1 MAYANTIYPAKAAL
15 KAALEA
21 HTFPDTPPTITWGA
35 PTEKEDVTYDMIYLG
50 PVNDQP
56 AEDTFLVLGGV
67 RVDETYR
74 LTVMVDVYRY
84 GDDEQAT
91 ELRAWQLH
99 DGVLSVLDA
108 DHTIGGTVNRITGFR
123 VRQSNP
129 VPQPSQW
136 RSQILIEVAVVGFV
150 SLP

>member
-1 MAYANTIYPAKAAL
+1 MAYATTIYPAKAAL

-56 AEDTFLVLGGV
+56 AEDQFLVLGD
-67 RVDETYR
+67 RVNESYR

-99 DGVLSVLDA
+99 DGVLSVLAA
-108 DHTIGGTVNRITGFR
+108 DRTISGTVTQLTGFR

-136 RSQILIEVAVVGFV
+136 RSQILIEIAVVGLVF
-150 SLP
+150 PQ